1 MGSKTHQPGERVPT
15 TGIYKVEHESHR
27 LMHHAI
33 LTQGMLFPRCRTC
46 GDRVRFS
53 LVRSVKNQPIPFR
66 SSDILEE
73 FTKARS
79 AGS

>member
-1 MGSKTHQPGERVPT
+1 MGSKTHQPGERVAT
-15 TGIYKVEHESHR
+15 TGIYRVEHESHR
-27 LMHHAI
+27 LMHQAI

-53 LVRSVKNQPIPFR
+53 LVRSVKGRAIPFR
-66 SSDILEE
+66 STEILEE